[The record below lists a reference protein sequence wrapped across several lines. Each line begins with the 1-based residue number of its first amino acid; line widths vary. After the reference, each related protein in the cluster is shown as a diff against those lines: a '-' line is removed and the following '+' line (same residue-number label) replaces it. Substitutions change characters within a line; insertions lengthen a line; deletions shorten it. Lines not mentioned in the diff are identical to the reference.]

1 MGDKPPLPYPA
12 TPPNGQ
18 ALFKFSLLVYLSLL
32 ERCGVK
38 QAAIYDTRG
47 TI

>member
-1 MGDKPPLPYPA
+1 MRDDKLPYP
-12 TPPNGQ
+12 TPPPNGH

-32 ERCGVK
+32 GRCGVK
-38 QAAIYDTRG
+38 ETAVYDTRG